1 MAERCKLRTEIEKT
15 VKDWTEIQR
24 NAGMK
29 TDTQFG
35 YGVYFNYDLNTTT
48 WRMLVNKQIS
58 MNYHRLLIEMRV
70 NEVKKR
76 ERKLKMQIEEVDNQ
90 IYKVQ

>member
-48 WRMLVNKQIS
+48 WRMLVNK
-58 MNYHRLLIEMRV
+58 
-70 NEVKKR
+70 
-76 ERKLKMQIEEVDNQ
+76 
-90 IYKVQ
+90 